1 MWSVNGTVLRG
12 VAWAPQ
18 TPNMESFATIGNGH
32 RPLTVAAKLS
42 LLDVPGDP
50 GYASDIKGIHIEYQ
64 LVLIPLNTK
73 ITILLKFRSL
83 FISFYEYSLFE

>member
-1 MWSVNGTVLRG
+1 MWSVNDTVFRG
-12 VAWAPQ
+12 VAWTPQ

-50 GYASDIKGIHIEYQ
+50 GYASNIHIEYQ